1 MDTLRRESQHHRSHF
16 SFKAVIRILFRGE
29 FYRFIENSEN
39 QLKILVNNRTTEAN
53 VKIIMAALFV
63 SVLKKLK

>member
-1 MDTLRRESQHHRSHF
+1 MDTLRRESQHHHTHF
-16 SFKAVIRILFRGE
+16 SFKNAIRILFRGE
-29 FYRFIENSEN
+29 FYRFIENSDN

-53 VKIIMAALFV
+53 VKIIIAALFV

>member
-1 MDTLRRESQHHRSHF
+1 MDTLRQESQHPRSRF
-16 SFKAVIRILFRGE
+16 SFRAVMRILFRGE

-63 SVLKKLK
+63 SILKKLK